1 MIFITGA
8 TGLLGSHLAKNL
20 IAKGEKVTALKRKT
34 SNLALLGDCAQ
45 KITWIEGDL
54 NDVEALNSA
63 TQNADKV
70 FHCAALISFRKSD
83 RYALYKTNVE
93 GTANVMNAALE
104 NGVKKLVHVSSV
116 AAFGFP
122 KKGEIINEKSVYDE
136 ENGLAYYFKSKHF
149 GEREAWRAH
158 AEGLNVVIANPS
170 TILGGGWWNVEPN
183 SLFLQLKKK
192 MPFYTQGSNGF
203 VDVRD
208 VAKALE
214 VLMEKA
220 EAGSQYII
228 SAENFSFKSLLIL
241 ITQSLQVPRPSI
253 KLNYPLAKAA
263 ILYSNLSSLLFNKK
277 PLLTLDKYKIA
288 NGKFLYDNRRFIQD
302 FSFQYIPIKNTV
314 IDICS
319 LLNESLQKNEKFGVL
334 SSTSSSLL

>member
-20 IAKGEKVTALKRKT
+20 IAKGEQVTALKRST
-34 SNLALLGDCAQ
+34 SNLALLGEYAN

-54 NDVEALNSA
+54 SNIDALNEA
-63 TQNADKV
+63 TKNAEKV
-70 FHCAALISFRKSD
+70 FHCAALISFLKKD
-83 RYALYKTNVE
+83 RTALYKTNVE

-116 AAFGFP
+116 AAFGFS
-122 KKGEIINEKSVYDE
+122 KKGETISEKTVYDE
-136 ENGLAYYFKSKHF
+136 EKGLAYYFKSKHF
-149 GEREAWRAH
+149 GEREAWRAQ

-183 SLFLQLKKK
+183 NLFLQLKKK

-214 VLMEKA
+214 ILMEKA
-220 EAGSQYII
+220 ESGSQYII
-228 SAENFSFKSLLIL
+228 SAENHSFKNLLSLIAE
-241 ITQSLQVPRPSI
+241 TLQVPTPSI
-253 KLNYPLAKAA
+253 GLNYPLAKAA
-263 ILYSNLSSLLFNKK
+263 ILYSSLSSLLLNKK
-277 PLLTLDKYKIA
+277 PLLTNDKYLIA
-288 NGKFLYDNRRFIQD
+288 NSNFKYNNQHFVQD
-302 FSFQYIPIKNTV
+302 FSFQYIPIKETIKSTCV
-314 IDICS
+314 
-319 LLNESLQKNEKFGVL
+319 LLNNSLQKGEKFGIL
-334 SSTSSSLL
+334 